1 MILRALLSFWLLLFT
16 GQVMSTE
23 EPKYDITNS
32 FEKFELRAYEPMI
45 IAETYVEGDMDEATR
60 SGFKL
65 IADYIFGNN
74 LSNSG
79 TNQNIDMTVP
89 VTIKSNSEKISM
101 TAPVGVQESGDSW
114 RVHFV
119 MPSQYTLDTLPK
131 PNNNAVALRQ
141 IPSQNFAVI
150 RFSGFTS
157 EEKKSKKTAE
167 LLAWLATKKIRPLGT
182 PQLARYNPPWT
193 LPFLR
198 RNEIL
203 IAY

>member
-1 MILRALLSFWLLLFT
+1 
-16 GQVMSTE
+16 MSTE

-45 IAETYVEGDMDEATR
+45 IAETYVEGDMDKATR

>member
-1 MILRALLSFWLLLFT
+1 
-16 GQVMSTE
+16 MSTE